1 MNKIIGVS
9 LMDSRKPAEAE
20 PLGQK
25 PIADLREWLA
35 RVEEIGE
42 LTRVSQPV
50 DRDEEMSAI
59 SYLVAKQQP
68 SPAVLFERPRG
79 FDKSPIGAKM
89 LWNILGPSVKRVALT
104 LEEPADTPTVELIR
118 RVKDKLKRRLPP
130 REVPAGQAP
139 IYQNTITGKSID
151 LNQLPIPRHWP
162 LDGGRYAG
170 TGDAVITR
178 DPDSGYLNVGTYRMM
193 VQGKAQVGLYLS
205 PGKDARLHITR
216 AWQQGKPINVAAAWG
231 IDPLFMLVG
240 SQTFPKNVSEYEYA
254 GGIKGE
260 PIPVVRGKTTD
271 LLIPANAE
279 LVIEGV
285 IRPNSVKAEGP
296 FGEFPGY
303 YGRPEAGCPLVDIT
317 AVHYRSRPILTN
329 ALMADYPSCEQS
341 GFFSVIRSAKIWDDL
356 DKLGIPGIQG
366 VYAHP
371 AAAGGFGMTVISLE
385 QRYAGHAAQAL
396 ALAAQ
401 VPGGAVALAG
411 GEPGVVAQADG
422 AFQQFALAGFQA
434 AQVMNSPDDSLII
447 AKLQRISDVRFFQN
461 FLFHTFHEE
470 SDHIS
475 SRDGIESIEVTE
487 IFSLDDRRDT
497 HVFALGSETPDI
509 LVFRAFDKGPLI
521 LPLFY
526 LRNLATVDGASVAGF
541 IPDIKRLDLFFVHDG
556 SALKDS
562 FLKISDRMDT
572 SLIHARED
580 SVCSIFLAAPSR
592 VRMDGQFV
600 KCFPAGPHEI
610 LRMSDGNGMVPPDG
624 DGLEILRSH
633 DRSSTPPSKS
643 SHL

>member
-1 MNKIIGVS
+1 MDKIVDVP
-9 LMDSRKPAEAE
+9 LMGSRKPDAAKAIGE
-20 PLGQK
+20 K
-25 PIADLREWLA
+25 PIADLREWLS

-42 LTRVSQPV
+42 LTRVSQSV

-79 FDKSPIGAKM
+79 FDKSPIGARL

-104 LEEPADTPTVELIR
+104 LEEPADTPTVELIL
-118 RVKDKLKRRLPP
+118 RVKDKLKRRLRP
-130 REVPAGQAP
+130 REVSAKQAP
-139 IYQNTITGKSID
+139 IYENTITGKNID

-178 DPDSGYLNVGTYRMM
+178 DPDSGYLNIGTYRMM
-193 VQGKAQVGLYLS
+193 VQGKSQVGLYLS

-254 GGIKGE
+254 GGIKGQ
-260 PIPVVRGKTTD
+260 PVPVVRGKTTD

-279 LVIEGV
+279 LVIEGI

-303 YGRPEAGCPLVDIT
+303 YGRPEAGCPLVDIA
-317 AVHYRSRPILTN
+317 AVHYRSQPILTN

-356 DKLGIPGIQG
+356 DKLGIPGIHG

-385 QRYAGHAAQAL
+385 QRHAGHAAQVL

-401 VPGGAVALAG
+401 VPGGAYYTKWIIAVDEDVDPTDMDQVIWAMASRCNPIDDIDILRNTWSTWLDPTQNPPEKRPYGSKALINACKEHRHLPVFSKRTTLRKKVYDQVAARWSELGLPGHAPTVRAFEADNKVTYHEVG
-411 GEPGVVAQADG
+411 GFEPGRQPG
-422 AFQQFALAGFQA
+422 EKEA
-434 AQVMNSPDDSLII
+434 AS
-447 AKLQRISDVRFFQN
+447 KK
-461 FLFHTFHEE
+461 
-470 SDHIS
+470 
-475 SRDGIESIEVTE
+475 
-487 IFSLDDRRDT
+487 
-497 HVFALGSETPDI
+497 
-509 LVFRAFDKGPLI
+509 KG
-521 LPLFY
+521 
-526 LRNLATVDGASVAGF
+526 
-541 IPDIKRLDLFFVHDG
+541 K
-556 SALKDS
+556 K
-562 FLKISDRMDT
+562 K
-572 SLIHARED
+572 
-580 SVCSIFLAAPSR
+580 
-592 VRMDGQFV
+592 
-600 KCFPAGPHEI
+600 
-610 LRMSDGNGMVPPDG
+610 
-624 DGLEILRSH
+624 
-633 DRSSTPPSKS
+633 
-643 SHL
+643 

>member
-1 MNKIIGVS
+1 MNKIVNLSRAGLKKAAVS
-9 LMDSRKPAEAE
+9 KATARKP
-20 PLGQK
+20 
-25 PIADLREWLA
+25 IRDLREWLS
-35 RVEEIGE
+35 RVEQLGE
-42 LTRVSQPV
+42 LVRVRQPV

-79 FDKSPIGAKM
+79 FDGSPIGAKM
-89 LWNILGPSVKRVALT
+89 LWNVIGPSVKRVALT

-118 RVKDKLKRRLPP
+118 RVKDKLKLRLPP
-130 REVPAGQAP
+130 REVTAAKAP
-139 IYQNTITGKSID
+139 VYENTLTGKNID
-151 LNQLPIPRHWP
+151 LNRLPIPRHWP

-170 TGDAVITR
+170 TADAVITR
-178 DPDSGYLNVGTYRMM
+178 DPDSGYLNIGTYRMM
-193 VQGKAQVGLYLS
+193 VQGKSQVGLYLS

-216 AWQQGKPINVAAAWG
+216 AWQQGKPIAVAAAWG

-260 PIPVVRGKTTD
+260 PIPVVRGQTTD

-317 AVHYRSRPILTN
+317 ALHYRSQPILTN

-366 VYAHP
+366 VYSHP

-385 QRYAGHAAQAL
+385 QRYAGHATQAL

-401 VPGGAVALAG
+401 VPGGAYYTKWIIAVDEDIDPTDMDQVIWAMASRCNPIDDIDILRNTWSTWLDPTQNPPEKRPYGSKALINACKEHRHLPVFSKRTALRKTVYDKVAARWKELGLPGRIPAVRAFETENKVTYHEVG
-411 GEPGVVAQADG
+411 GFEPGRQPGENKPV
-422 AFQQFALAGFQA
+422 
-434 AQVMNSPDDSLII
+434 N
-447 AKLQRISDVRFFQN
+447 KKN
-461 FLFHTFHEE
+461 KKKT
-470 SDHIS
+470 
-475 SRDGIESIEVTE
+475 
-487 IFSLDDRRDT
+487 
-497 HVFALGSETPDI
+497 
-509 LVFRAFDKGPLI
+509 
-521 LPLFY
+521 
-526 LRNLATVDGASVAGF
+526 
-541 IPDIKRLDLFFVHDG
+541 
-556 SALKDS
+556 
-562 FLKISDRMDT
+562 
-572 SLIHARED
+572 
-580 SVCSIFLAAPSR
+580 
-592 VRMDGQFV
+592 
-600 KCFPAGPHEI
+600 
-610 LRMSDGNGMVPPDG
+610 
-624 DGLEILRSH
+624 
-633 DRSSTPPSKS
+633 
-643 SHL
+643 